1 MSKFLDSEIL
11 NYTIKNLVSQIDKT
25 FLKKKVLFNVTP
37 AYYRLFD
44 STTDNPSDKLTVI
57 ANGLTPTTG
66 QVTSDTVRFITK
78 NPTVYAVG
86 AEVVFV
92 EEVMTPKFD
101 NVIGLTEQE
110 LDDIKALTPTDRADK
125 YFSNILFVVDDTKL
139 VFYDKVLD
147 SFTDCTSGEKVLPQW
162 ETDHDYIVGDRVKH
176 NNYVYECIIEHHSD
190 LVEFDND
197 KDNWIIEL
205 DKYFSLSQ
213 NQYDQMV
220 TDGLIDD
227 TNKHLYIIEDS
238 EEESKLPEDE
248 EPYTITADNGTTR
261 LFACGYPM
269 LIDSNTNHQY
279 DSTASE
285 DSVVFLYKFEA
296 EPKMIVMDKTQASNT
311 TVFGGYGDK
320 NIGVTRVLPQ
330 TSLVAKNVALRGIVG
345 GSFFQGII
353 GKAEI
358 EIENCEIKNIV
369 GGGWA
374 GESVEGLNAEKN
386 IVTEAN
392 VKVTNTTGIQL
403 LFGGSQGFGVVDKV
417 NIEVNGASE
426 IHWLTTGGSNGYTRQ
441 GTVTINGGQIKV
453 VQGVNR
459 GIVDESNIILNN
471 GTVENFYVGGEIGDA
486 TVTGKIFKGHVE
498 LNFGT
503 IDNFYR
509 GNSEL
514 VEFANVEGTIMDT
527 IVTNGDISMLRKI
540 INTEGKADYELS
552 FTDQKDINLQHNLKC
567 KYPMIRVFDTND
579 NELYMDIEYYSDNL
593 TILHSE
599 IEISGKVIVNKL

>member
-1 MSKFLDSEIL
+1 MAIGLFYGKDRINSSGINFNEWKANT
-11 NYTIKNLVSQIDKT
+11 NYKINQYVTHNYC
-25 FLKKKVLFNVTP
+25 LFKSL
-37 AYYRLFD
+37 AEH
-44 STTDNPSDKLTVI
+44 
-57 ANGLTPTTG
+57 
-66 QVTSDTVRFITK
+66 TSSNDFE
-78 NPTVYAVG
+78 NDLSNW
-86 AEVVFV
+86 EL
-92 EEVMTPKFD
+92 
-101 NVIGLTEQE
+101 VIGGNS
-110 LDDIKALTPTDRADK
+110 
-125 YFSNILFVVDDTKL
+125 FKL
-139 VFYDKVLD
+139 VKWLDNTEYKTDDYVVYDYKIYKCLVGH
-147 SFTDCTSGEKVLPQW
+147 TSSTNFNDDLILGNWELYVGGSNEIIPNW

>member
-1 MSKFLDSEIL
+1 MAVGIFYNKEQL
-11 NYTIKNLVSQIDKT
+11 NKTFKLVKWSPNVDYKVTNLVVYDNKIYKCITDHTSTD
-25 FLKKKVLFNVTP
+25 F
-37 AYYRLFD
+37 
-44 STTDNPSDKLTVI
+44 TTDETNWEL
-57 ANGLTPTTG
+57 
-66 QVTSDTVRFITK
+66 
-78 NPTVYAVG
+78 YVG
-86 AEVVFV
+86 
-92 EEVMTPKFD
+92 
-101 NVIGLTEQE
+101 N
-110 LDDIKALTPTDRADK
+110 
-125 YFSNILFVVDDTKL
+125 
-139 VFYDKVLD
+139 D
-147 SFTDCTSGEKVLPQW
+147 SFTLKIWTSGENYLIDEYVVYDYKLYQANVDIIGDVDFDITKYDLIIGCDNEEYELW
-162 ETDHDYIVGDRVKH
+162 KTDTEYAVGDRVKH
-176 NNYVYECIIEHHSD
+176 NNYTYKCIKDHHSD
-190 LVEFDND
+190 LVDFDND

-527 IVTNGDISMLRKI
+527 IVTNGDISMLIKI

-552 FTDQKDINLQHNLKC
+552 FTDQKDINLQHNLNC
-567 KYPMIRVFDTND
+567 RYPLIRIFDTED
-579 NELYMDIEYYSDNL
+579 NEIELDCEYFSDNL

-599 IEISGKVIVNKL
+599 ISFSGKVIVNKL